1 MHKFE
6 KLIKGWMLLWLLYI
20 HLELVYYRCNLT
32 HLTHTNLSF
41 IKTSK
46 WNMFQTVNQNS
57 EPFGKNILNKI
68 KSMNVLFDEVRNV

>member
-46 WNMFQTVNQNS
+46 
-57 EPFGKNILNKI
+57 
-68 KSMNVLFDEVRNV
+68 